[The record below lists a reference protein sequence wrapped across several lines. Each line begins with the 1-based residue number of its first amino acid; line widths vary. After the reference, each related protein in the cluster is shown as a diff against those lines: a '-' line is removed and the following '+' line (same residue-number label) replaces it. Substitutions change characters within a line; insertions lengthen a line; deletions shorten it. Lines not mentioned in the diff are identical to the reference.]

1 MRAQAPRRCVDV
13 AGSIMHHVVNRAYVP
28 SAGGDPPVGT
38 GGLPWS
44 VQPHSSYVRRM
55 LPPAAVASNPASGIC
70 TQVRAGRGTWRE
82 RGSGGRESEGEYS
95 SRGAGWM

>member
-13 AGSIMHHVVNRAYVP
+13 ASSIMHHIINRAFVP
-28 SAGGDPPVGT
+28 SAGGDPPIGT

-55 LPPAAVASNPASGIC
+55 VPPAAVASNPAAGIC
-70 TQVRAGRGTWRE
+70 TQVSQA
-82 RGSGGRESEGEYS
+82 
-95 SRGAGWM
+95 